1 MQLALTLANGDV
13 LLGDEADI
21 QRLLKFTSGF
31 GASQQGVQVTRRA
44 TSPAGVDETLETA
57 RWVNQAHVVRIA
69 EVPDA

>member
-1 MQLALTLANGDV
+1 V
-13 LLGDEADI
+13 E
-21 QRLLKFTSGF
+21 
-31 GASQQGVQVTRRA
+31 VTRRA